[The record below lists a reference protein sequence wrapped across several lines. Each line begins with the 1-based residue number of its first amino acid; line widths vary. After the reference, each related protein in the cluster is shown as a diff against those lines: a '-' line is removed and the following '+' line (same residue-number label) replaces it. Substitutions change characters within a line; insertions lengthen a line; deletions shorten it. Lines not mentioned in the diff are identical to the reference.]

1 MPISSS
7 YLFLAS
13 MNVEP
18 GHEAE
23 FNDVYDTEHVPML
36 SEVPGVISIVRFQR
50 RELTMM
56 LGGQLQTVAFKDE
69 PRYTA
74 LYELES
80 PEVLVSD
87 AWANAAERGRWPS
100 QVRPYTRDRHHQLL
114 QRLDR

>member
-1 MPISSS
+1 MPIDST

-56 LGGQLQTVAFKDE
+56 LGGQLQTVAIKGE

-80 PEVLVSD
+80 PEVLVTD
-87 AWANAAERGRWPS
+87 AWANAVERGRWPT

-114 QRLDR
+114 HRLGR